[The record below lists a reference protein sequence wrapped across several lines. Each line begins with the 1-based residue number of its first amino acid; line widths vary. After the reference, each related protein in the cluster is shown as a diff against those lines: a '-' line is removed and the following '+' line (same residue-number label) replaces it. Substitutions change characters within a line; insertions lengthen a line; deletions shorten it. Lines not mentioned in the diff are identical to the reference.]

1 MLAKE
6 VGLDSGGMD
15 VLEAWNAVSVLIS
28 GGILIACR
36 LDLDKSLIFM
46 PFFILL

>member
-15 VLEAWNAVSVLIS
+15 VLEAWNVVSVLIS
-28 GGILIACR
+28 GEMLIVKR
-36 LDLDKSLIFM
+36 LYFDKSLIFL